1 MYCIC
6 LTTPLSNKKKIRVKR
21 RKNLENHQ
29 VLIIFVHLIRNYNIS

>member
-21 RKNLENHQ
+21 RKIWKITKFSLF
-29 VLIIFVHLIRNYNIS
+29 LYT